1 MGMGRTGLA
10 VKEFRTL
17 LLYILLGAVTV
28 LALAPTAWMFS
39 TSLKARGAVFE
50 QTIRWIPNPITL
62 ENYSRAFSSLPLLTW
77 LNNSALIAAFTLI
90 LTLLCDILIAFA
102 FARLEF
108 RGKNLLFMLVLTTI
122 MVPSQATAVP
132 MFKLINW
139 MGLIDTKTG
148 IVVPQAAEAI
158 GVFLLTQFFKGIPKE
173 LGEAARIDGC
183 SNWQILWKIIVPLS
197 GPAIT
202 VLTIL
207 TLANSWN
214 NFLWPLIVA
223 QSEASIT
230 LPVGLASLMSG
241 FSEAAEAREY
251 GLLMATSMVACLPTI
266 VAFLVLQQRFIEGI
280 TMTGLKG

>member
-1 MGMGRTGLA
+1 MGRTGLA